1 MRQVARMKPDCY
13 KIMSLAVEEGVRL
26 GLNRAE
32 KHGEIH
38 EVTSSLT
45 DRITSAVMLCV
56 CEYFTFDD
64 QNAHD

>member
-1 MRQVARMKPDCY
+1 MKPDCY
-13 KIMSLAVEEGVRL
+13 KIMSLAVEEGVRF

-32 KHGEIH
+32 KHGEIS
-38 EVTSSLT
+38 EVTPRLEE
-45 DRITSAVMLCV
+45 RIADAVMLCV